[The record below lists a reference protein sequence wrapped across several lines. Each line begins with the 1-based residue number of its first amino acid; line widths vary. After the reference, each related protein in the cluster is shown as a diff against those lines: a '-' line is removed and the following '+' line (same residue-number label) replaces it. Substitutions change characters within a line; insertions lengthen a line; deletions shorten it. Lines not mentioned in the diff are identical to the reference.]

1 MQDDSWA
8 DVDFWVREL
17 QYYLPR
23 ELDDGMPV
31 LFVGNKKDLVDK
43 RDDDQK
49 VVNFR
54 QVGPVSGMV
63 DQQVRPVSGMVDQR
77 EVTV

>member
-1 MQDDSWA
+1 M
-8 DVDFWVREL
+8 REL

-54 QVGPVSGMV
+54 QVGPVRGWGYGAGSEGVGAM
-63 DQQVRPVSGMVDQR
+63 D
-77 EVTV
+77 